1 MPTFICAQGFAEPL
15 RCRRSLH
22 ALRMSNFFAS
32 SGIAQRSQVRIFARC
47 EHHDASRAHAWQK
60 DELLVYYYSNHPETA
75 LAATKQKDGT
85 EKGQTKLPAARDLRF
100 RALRHTHLLECT
112 GFLVLDI
119 QGVIIQV
126 ISKFSFLPISP
137 ILSEVNVA
145 FFSPIVRC
153 CPMFSSPGR

>member
-22 ALRMSNFFAS
+22 ALLMPNFFAS

-75 LAATKQKDGT
+75 LACSAEKPELGSDKTEGWHGKRPDQVARRPGPSLQGT
-85 EKGQTKLPAARDLRF
+85 ASYPSVRVHR
-100 RALRHTHLLECT
+100 
-112 GFLVLDI
+112 
-119 QGVIIQV
+119 
-126 ISKFSFLPISP
+126 S
-137 ILSEVNVA
+137 
-145 FFSPIVRC
+145 FSPRH
-153 CPMFSSPGR
+153 PGSNHPSDF